1 MNKKKIL
8 ILYDYFDPAY
18 KAGGP
23 IRSLVNLVK
32 LTEEVFD
39 FYILTSNSDHD
50 GSTLQVEPDK
60 WIKYGAS
67 ARVQYLSKKKRGL
80 SSIKKIISE
89 VNPEVVYLNGMYS
102 FPFLVYPLW
111 ILRNWKH
118 TKIILAPRGMLQYES
133 LSIKPIKKKIFLTLL
148 KRFCLRNDIYWQV
161 TTDQE
166 KLDLLNFIENSDR
179 ISVIGNVPNFTQHI
193 RFEPGETIKKKVF
206 GTVALISPMKNI
218 HLILEALATIPNE
231 LEYIL
236 YGPVKDQLYW
246 DECLDRINELPS
258 NIQVSYKGEIVPDE
272 VGEVICGFDFYIQ
285 PSKSENFGHSI
296 FEAFNQGVPVIISDQ
311 TPWRSLQDKKAGWDV
326 NLKDPQTL
334 AKVIGEAVNM
344 DGETWLEYLKGAR
357 EVAEKYMEYNNFE
370 QDYLELFT

>member
-1 MNKKKIL
+1 
-8 ILYDYFDPAY
+8 
-18 KAGGP
+18 
-23 IRSLVNLVK
+23 
-32 LTEEVFD
+32 
-39 FYILTSNSDHD
+39 
-50 GSTLQVEPDK
+50 
-60 WIKYGAS
+60 
-67 ARVQYLSKKKRGL
+67 
-80 SSIKKIISE
+80 
-89 VNPEVVYLNGMYS
+89 
-102 FPFLVYPLW
+102 
-111 ILRNWKH
+111 
-118 TKIILAPRGMLQYES
+118 MLQYES

-246 DECLDRINELPS
+246 NECLDRINELPS

-344 DGETWLEYLKGAR
+344 DGETWLEYRKGAR
-357 EVAEKYMEYNNFE
+357 EVAEKYMEDNNFE